1 MKTLKWKVKYVP
13 YSRHEVIE
21 SVIEVVECENE
32 VQCMNAILELVG
44 KEQTSEMSKNENGE
58 WEWEVEEVTTKEEFI
73 NIIENSDGDDRVLY
87 VYDVTNKEFIG
98 ED

>member
-1 MKTLKWKVKYVP
+1 
-13 YSRHEVIE
+13 
-21 SVIEVVECENE
+21 
-32 VQCMNAILELVG
+32 
-44 KEQTSEMSKNENGE
+44 MSKNENGE

-87 VYDVTNKEFIG
+87 VYDVTNKEFIW